1 MSWCARVG
9 WRGVPQVHWVKKMN
23 PLELFPGYENVAL
36 TQDTVRRASVRISLL
51 SKDAMKLIEA
61 ADRIGSKAQ
70 YFVHGF
76 MPNR

>member
-1 MSWCARVG
+1 VQR
-9 WRGVPQVHWVKKMN
+9 
-23 PLELFPGYENVAL
+23 
-36 TQDTVRRASVRISLL
+36 SLL
-51 SKDAMKLIEA
+51 SKDAFRIIAA